1 MELTMHAFFTNMV
14 LAAVV
19 LMVVQ
24 AETCAVLEAVAYA
37 SKLDGSLVRKL
48 QIGAARYEWA
58 SVIWHETS
66 VEKPA
71 YSILRPLA
79 LFVVTVFGAV
89 AAMDIAGLSS
99 DAPLVVLMGLAV
111 SIGYF
116 VQAYGASFAAH
127 REHVA
132 ECQKLGTWHL
142 A

>member
-1 MELTMHAFFTNMV
+1 MYAVITNTV

-24 AETCAVLEAVAYA
+24 AETYAMLEAVAYA
-37 SKLDGSLVRKL
+37 RKLDGSLVRKL

-58 SVIWHETS
+58 SVIWHGMS

-71 YSILRPLA
+71 YSIMRPLA

-89 AAMDIAGLSS
+89 AAMDIAGLPS

-116 VQAYGASFAAH
+116 IQAYGASFAAH